1 MKICLLTILMCYLA
15 SAALAQLSNAET
27 LIVYSTEQP
36 NTIADSAA
44 LFTINQIAVEGNR
57 KTQESVILRELS
69 FKEGERYSLSILVQ
83 KFKQAKEQLLNT
95 TMFQNVVVSLKNFE
109 GNGASVKVSVKE
121 RWYIY
126 PIPFVNVVDNSF
138 QNWVKQEGMDLDRVK
153 YGIKIKHRNFSGRND
168 KLTMNITNGYTKALA
183 FRYEDVPV
191 DANLK
196 WLASFYT
203 SLGRNRDINY
213 ATFDNQRIAYKNP
226 NVFVHSFF
234 KSAAEITY
242 RPAIKTRHTFGLG
255 YNYEKISDTILSMS
269 PEFSTQTNKI
279 TYPELYYK
287 LQYFDVDFIPYPTK
301 GFATDVKF
309 AKKGFGGSVDVWQ
322 TTARASATFPLGS
335 KYYINWRAAG
345 VLKLPFDQP
354 YTMQNFV
361 GSDGHYIQG
370 YEDYVIDGVAGG
382 FTKATFAR
390 QIINTI
396 INVPSRK
403 VKQLNYIP
411 IKIYGKVFGNTGYIY
426 NKNPHIS
433 NTLNNQMLHS
443 AGIGLDIILFYDFI
457 FKVEWSFNHLRQN
470 GIYLHDRSYL

>member
-1 MKICLLTILMCYLA
+1 MKICLLTILMCSFT

-27 LIVYSTEQP
+27 LIVYSTDQP
-36 NTIADSAA
+36 NSLADSAA
-44 LFTINQIAVEGNR
+44 LFTINQIAIEGNR
-57 KTQESVILRELS
+57 KTQETVILRELS
-69 FKEGERYSLSILVQ
+69 FKEGERYSLSVLVQ

-226 NVFVHSFF
+226 DVFVHSFF

-301 GFATDVKF
+301 GFATDIKF

-322 TTARASATFPLGS
+322 TTARASATFPLGR

-390 QIINTI
+390 QIINTV
-396 INVPSRK
+396 INIPSRK
-403 VKQLNYIP
+403 VKQLNYFP
-411 IKIYGKVFGNTGYIY
+411 IKIYGKVFGNSGYIY

-433 NTLNNQMLHS
+433 NTLNNQWLHS
-443 AGIGLDIILFYDFI
+443 AGVGLDIILFYDFI
-457 FKVEWSFNHLRQN
+457 FKLEWSFNHLRQN